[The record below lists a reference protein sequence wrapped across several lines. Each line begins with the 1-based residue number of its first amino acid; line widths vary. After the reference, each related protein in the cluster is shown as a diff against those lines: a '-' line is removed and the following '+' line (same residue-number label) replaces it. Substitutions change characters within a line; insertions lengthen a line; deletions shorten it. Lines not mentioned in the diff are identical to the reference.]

1 MTGYEA
7 SKTAYLQS
15 ARLRS
20 FSPLTIGQMEQS
32 IRFFTDY
39 ARSQGVME
47 PGQVDSALIE
57 RYKAHMMSARARSG
71 NALQVNTVRGRL
83 FMLGRWFAFMKKKGL
98 LPFDPASEVAPPRRA
113 KTLPRG
119 VLRHDEVEKLL
130 SLPNLKTDIGYR
142 DRTMMELLYAS
153 GIRAGELSGI
163 IVGDTDLK
171 KKVVKVLGKGN
182 KQRFAPLTTTCCRFI
197 ERYVAEVRPR
207 LIENCR
213 PAGRSWLQAANT
225 AGDLLFVSVYGGPLR
240 REWLGQLMK
249 RYLFMAG
256 ITRPISPVHGFRHSV
271 ATHLLGSGMDVR
283 YVQAILGHNSIDSTQ
298 IYTHVERES
307 LGRMIKAYHPL
318 AVDRRPVL
326 PFKEEKGHDRH
337 A

>member
-1 MTGYEA
+1 MSGYEA

-32 IRFFTDY
+32 IRFFIDY

-47 PGQVDSALIE
+47 PGKVDPALIE
-57 RYKAHMMSARARSG
+57 RYKGHMMSTRARSG
-71 NALQVNTVRGRL
+71 NVLQVNTVRGRL
-83 FMLGRWFAFMKKKGL
+83 FILGRWFAFMKKKGL
-98 LPFDPASEVAPPRRA
+98 LPYDVASEVVPPRRV

-119 VLRHDEVEKLL
+119 VLRLDEVEKLL
-130 SLPNLKTDIGYR
+130 SIPNLKSDIGYR
-142 DRTMMELLYAS
+142 DRTIMELLYAS
-153 GIRAGELSGI
+153 GIRAGELTGI
-163 IVGDTDLK
+163 IVGDVDLK
-171 KKVVKVLGKGN
+171 KQVVKVLGKGN

-213 PAGRSWLQAANT
+213 PAGHNWLKAANT

-240 REWLGQLMK
+240 REWLGQLMR

-283 YVQAILGHNSIDSTQ
+283 YVQVILGHNSIDTTQ

-307 LGRMIKAYHPL
+307 LGRMVKAYHPL
-318 AVDRRPVL
+318 AVDRRPVM
-326 PFKEEKGHDRH
+326 PFKEDKGHDRH

>member
-1 MTGYEA
+1 MTGFEA
-7 SKTAYLQS
+7 CKAAYLQS

-20 FSPLTIGQMEQS
+20 FSALTLGQMEQS
-32 IRFFTDY
+32 IRFFVDF

-47 PGQVDSALIE
+47 PGQVDAAFIE
-57 RYKAHMMSARARSG
+57 RYKAHMMSATARSG
-71 NALQVNTVRGRL
+71 LPLKVNTVRGRL
-83 FMLGRWFAFMKKKGL
+83 FILGRWFAYMKKKGL
-98 LPFDPASEVAPPRRA
+98 LAYDPAAEVAPPRRA

-119 VLRHDEVEKLL
+119 VLRHDEVEKVM

-163 IVGDTDLK
+163 IVGDVDLK

-182 KQRFAPLTTTCCRFI
+182 KQRFAPLTTTACRFI
-197 ERYVAEVRPR
+197 ERYAAEIRPR

-213 PAGRSWLQAANT
+213 PAGRAWLQAANT
-225 AGDLLFVSVYGGPLR
+225 AGDRLFVSVYGGPLR

-283 YVQAILGHNSIDSTQ
+283 YVQAILGHNSIDSTR

-307 LGRMIKAYHPL
+307 LGKVVKAYHPL
-318 AVDRRPVL
+318 SLDRRPVH
-326 PFKEEKGHDRH
+326 PFKEDTH
-337 A
+337 ARRS